1 MPAFCEKVLTLL
13 RHRRILVVEG
23 KQMEIPKVYS
33 NWAREMINTFWTRP
47 LDKGRTPPLSKAQIR
62 QQIAFGI
69 AQMQELDG
77 SPADWTHCE
86 HCEGTGIYE
95 ETSVTDKQEERTV
108 RGLCYQCYGKGRQ
121 SAADRKRNR
130 NYKTIRQEREMSY

>member
-1 MPAFCEKVLTLL
+1 M
-13 RHRRILVVEG
+13 VVEG
-23 KQMEIPKVYS
+23 KQMEIPKVYG
-33 NWAREMINTFWTRP
+33 NWAREMINTFWTKP
-47 LDKGRTPPLSKAQIR
+47 LDKGRSPIMSKAQIR
-62 QQIAFGI
+62 QQIVLGI
-69 AQMQELDG
+69 ARLQETDG

-108 RGLCYQCYGKGRQ
+108 RGLCYQCFGKGRQ

-130 NYKTIRQEREMSY
+130 NYKSIRQERERAY